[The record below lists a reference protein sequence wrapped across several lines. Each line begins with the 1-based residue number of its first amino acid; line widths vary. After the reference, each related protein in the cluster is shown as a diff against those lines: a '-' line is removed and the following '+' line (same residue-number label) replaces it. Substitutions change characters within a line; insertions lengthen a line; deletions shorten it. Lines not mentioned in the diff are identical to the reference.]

1 MAMFEGA
8 ASKHATAS
16 GYRIIIKAQAT
27 SASYLTLALS
37 FEPRSETIFK
47 MVSKPGSALQT
58 KPFRNSPWKALHLY
72 QLVSNIEAE

>member
-8 ASKHATAS
+8 ASKQATVS
-16 GYRIIIKAQAT
+16 GCRITIKAQAT

-58 KPFRNSPWKALHLY
+58 IPCRDSPWKARYL
-72 QLVSNIEAE
+72 